1 MKRQHKALTFFK
13 GLLAIL
19 MLFWIV
25 VGCVAVGTFWRVEL
39 ISKELYGFEPVVAET
54 FTVSESGSKPQLDVR
69 YSYEYAGEKY
79 EGHEL
84 SPYNELTVKASL
96 DGALRKWLTR
106 PDELKLMVFV
116 DPKNPSRSSVVRGW
130 ARGNRIEGLAYGTF
144 LITLGLGLLYLLFR
158 PSRRVQDLF

>member
-1 MKRQHKALTFFK
+1 MKQKRKALTFFK

-25 VGCVAVGTFWRVEL
+25 VGAVAVREFWRVER
-39 ISKELYGFEPVVAET
+39 ISKELYGFKPVVAET
-54 FTVSESGSKPQLDVR
+54 FTISEEGSGPQLEVQ
-69 YSYEYAGEKY
+69 YSYEYAGKRY
-79 EGHEL
+79 EGHQL

-96 DGALRKWLTR
+96 DGALRRWLTR

-130 ARGNRIEGLAYGTF
+130 ARGNRIEGLAYGTV
-144 LITLGLGLLYLLFR
+144 LITLGLGIIHLLFR
-158 PSRRVQDLF
+158 PRHRVQDLF